1 MEEKNMNPHASK
13 LTVPVYFL
21 AAIFIIWGISLR
33 VTQTV
38 KDESFA
44 NVFPVGYLFTLT
56 FMVLALLEIWR
67 SGNIAKSE
75 KWMWTS
81 GILLT
86 SLIAGLVYV
95 IIGRNKVL
103 GLEEEEQ

>member
-1 MEEKNMNPHASK
+1 MNPKLSR

-21 AAIFIIWGISLR
+21 SAIFIIWSISLQ

-38 KDESFA
+38 KDEGLS
-44 NVFPVGYLFTLT
+44 NVIPIGFLFSII
-56 FMVLALLEIWR
+56 FMVLSLAEIWR
-67 SGNIAKSE
+67 SVTITKNE

-81 GILLT
+81 GIVLF

-95 IIGRNKVL
+95 IVGRNKIL
-103 GLEEEEQ
+103 GITEEE